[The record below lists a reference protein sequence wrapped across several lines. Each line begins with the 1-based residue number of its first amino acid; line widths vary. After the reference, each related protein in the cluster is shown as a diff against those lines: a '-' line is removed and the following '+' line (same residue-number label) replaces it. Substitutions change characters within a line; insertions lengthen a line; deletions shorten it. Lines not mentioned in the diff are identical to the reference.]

1 MNKDILATAMTNKD
15 YKTLYHAMRLLEA
28 ITVNMTQANCFA
40 KMLNDKKLLEV
51 IKELAIKEDRQK
63 GFLASLFSTGEDFR
77 PKAICR
83 GLSLLQ
89 LWADIT
95 MYY

>member
-1 MNKDILATAMTNKD
+1 LIKVLRKEILKPAMANKD

-40 KMLNDKKLLEV
+40 KMLNDEKMLKI
-51 IKELAIKEDRQK
+51 IKELATKPERQK
-63 GFLASLFSTGEDFR
+63 GFFASFFFTGEDFR

-83 GLSLLQ
+83 GLSLL
-89 LWADIT
+89 
-95 MYY
+95 